1 MGLSGSPQTDAGV
14 SESMRWVFFSLLI
27 LNVVYLVFSLVM
39 RAAPAPQRMIAPS
52 VTGAAETLVLLE
64 ESTVAGRREP
74 RVGTGMP
81 PLCPVVG
88 PWEQLAE
95 ADQAARLLGRGGYR
109 ATVEPVRVARDR
121 LHWVYLPAI
130 ADRDQ
135 ALRVLR
141 ELQSRGV
148 DSFIV
153 ADGADANAI
162 SLGYFSSA
170 DSARGL
176 MTKMQTAGYPAET
189 RETAKEVTEYW
200 LRVAEESIRDDGE
213 ALRSLLAA
221 NPAISGNHVACSSP
235 TPSPEP
241 APQENL
247 PANQ

>member
-1 MGLSGSPQTDAGV
+1 
-14 SESMRWVFFSLLI
+14 MRWVFFSLLI

-39 RAAPAPQRMIAPS
+39 RAAPEPQRVIAPS
-52 VTGAAETLVLLE
+52 VAGAAETLVLLE
-64 ESTVAGRREP
+64 ESSLTGGGDSRS
-74 RVGTGMP
+74 GSGMP

-88 PWEQLAE
+88 PWDQLAA
-95 ADQAARLLGRGGYR
+95 ADQAARVLAASGYQ
-109 ATVEPVRVARDR
+109 AKVESLRVARDR

-130 ADRDQ
+130 DDRGQ

-176 MTKMQTAGYPAET
+176 MIKMQTAGYPAEM
-189 RETAKEVTEYW
+189 RQAVKEVTEYW
-200 LRVAEESIRDDGE
+200 LRVSAGSIRDDGE
-213 ALRSLLAA
+213 ALRGLLAS
-221 NPAISGNHVACSSP
+221 NPGISGNHVACAS
-235 TPSPEP
+235 PSPAPEP
-241 APQENL
+241 VLEENL
-247 PANQ
+247 PADQ

>member
-39 RAAPAPQRMIAPS
+39 RAAPAPQRMVAPS
-52 VTGAAETLVLLE
+52 ITGAAETLVLLE
-64 ESTVAGRREP
+64 ESTLAGGGRS
-74 RVGTGMP
+74 GAGAGMP

-88 PWEQLAE
+88 PWEQLTE
-95 ADQAARLLGRGGYR
+95 ADQAARLLAKSGYQ
-109 ATVEPVRVARDR
+109 AKVESLRVARDR

-130 ADRDQ
+130 ADRER

-153 ADGADANAI
+153 AEGADANAI

-176 MTKMQTAGYPAET
+176 MMKMQTAGYPAET
-189 RETAKEVTEYW
+189 RQTAKEVTEYW
-200 LRVAEESIRDDGE
+200 LRVSAESIGDDGE
-213 ALRSLLAA
+213 ALRSLLAS
-221 NPAISGNHVACSSP
+221 NQAISGNHVACSSP
-235 TPSPEP
+235 SLAPEP
-241 APQENL
+241 ASQENL
-247 PANQ
+247 PSNQ

>member
-1 MGLSGSPQTDAGV
+1 MDLSGSPQTDAGV

-39 RAAPAPQRMIAPS
+39 RAAPAPQRVIAPS

-64 ESTVAGRREP
+64 ESSLSGGRDARS
-74 RVGTGMP
+74 GAGMP

-88 PWEQLAE
+88 PWDQLAA
-95 ADQAARLLGRGGYR
+95 ADQAAQTLAKSGYR
-109 ATVEPVRVARDR
+109 VMVEPLRVARDR

-153 ADGADANAI
+153 ADGVDANAI

-176 MTKMQTAGYPAET
+176 MMKMQTAGYPAEM
-189 RETAKEVTEYW
+189 RQTAKEVTEYW
-200 LRVAEESIRDDGE
+200 LRVSAESIRDEGE
-213 ALRSLLAA
+213 ALRSLLASNA
-221 NPAISGNHVACSSP
+221 SISGNHVACSSP
-235 TPSPEP
+235 SPAPEP
-241 APQENL
+241 VPQENL
-247 PANQ
+247 PADQ